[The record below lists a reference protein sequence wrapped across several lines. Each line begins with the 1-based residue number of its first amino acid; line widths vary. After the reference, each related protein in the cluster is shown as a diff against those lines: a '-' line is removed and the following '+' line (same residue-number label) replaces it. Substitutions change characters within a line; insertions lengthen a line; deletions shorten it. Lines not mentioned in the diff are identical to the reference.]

1 MADRLRSLRQHGMPA
16 DAWARFSSPQRI
28 LSCEF
33 TSLGYKMNYTDLQ
46 ASIGRV
52 QLRRQAEF
60 EAHRLEI
67 AEKYYHGLV
76 ENSIP
81 VTFQSQILHPYHAR
95 HLFVIQLP
103 LEQMRFTRDELVL
116 SLRAQNIGA
125 SIHYPPLHKMPL
137 YTPYTSGFLQV
148 TEKVCERILTL
159 PISASMQQEDTFQ
172 VIAALRPF
180 FP

>member
-1 MADRLRSLRQHGMPA
+1 M
-16 DAWARFSSPQRI
+16 
-28 LSCEF
+28 
-33 TSLGYKMNYTDLQ
+33 
-46 ASIGRV
+46 
-52 QLRRQAEF
+52 
-60 EAHRLEI
+60 
-67 AEKYYHGLV
+67 
-76 ENSIP
+76 
-81 VTFQSQILHPYHAR
+81 
-95 HLFVIQLP
+95 IQLP

-137 YTPYTSGFLQV
+137 YAPYTSGFLPV

-159 PISASMQQEDTFQ
+159 PISASMQQEDAFQ